1 MVTKPTSSS
10 KNSQTHKAR
19 PHKPNRTKTL
29 LRQIEKKK
37 QTIQNIRNRKKE
49 KMAEDKKY
57 KLLDKLANT
66 LGNIIGGQ

>member
-1 MVTKPTSSS
+1 
-10 KNSQTHKAR
+10 
-19 PHKPNRTKTL
+19 